1 DLVENHV
8 LGRTIGQIYVIEFQ
22 KRGLPHAH
30 ILLILHPEDKIT
42 NSKQVDLTVSAE
54 IQSKEKYPHL
64 HEIVKK
70 CMMHGPCGES
80 NPNSPCMVDGKCSKK
95 FPKEFCEETILENN
109 TYPVYKRSA
118 SNPDNKW
125 VVPYNPYLSTKYN
138 CHINVEVCN
147 FITAVKYLF
156 KYVYKGHDKS
166 LIKID
171 SNEQAQ
177 SVSDLKDNK
186 LKENDEIEKFRDM
199 RYLSA
204 PECIWRLFHFNLN
217 DQFPKTKRLPVHLPD
232 QQTCFFKDNES
243 IEKIKNL
250 VNNTELTA
258 YFQLN
263 KELNKEKSG
272 SAQDYFYYEIPKTD
286 ETIIGRMYFVHPND
300 IERFALRILLIYKK
314 GAESFEDLRTVNGII
329 YSSFFEAAQ
338 KSGHLESNSQ
348 WTDSLEEACLK
359 II

>member
-1 DLVENHV
+1 MNELFQDAMSVVRALGKPDLFITMTCNPNWSGLKKNLLYDQKPNDRPDFIARYFRIKLKMLLKDLVENHV
-8 LGRTIGQIYVIEFQ
+8 LGRTIGHIYVIEFQ

-54 IQSKEKYPHL
+54 IPSKEKYPHL
-64 HEIVKK
+64 HEIVKQ
-70 CMMHGPCGES
+70 CMMHGPRGES

-138 CHINVEVCN
+138 CLINVEVCN
-147 FITAVKYLF
+147 FNTAVKYLF

-166 LIKID
+166 LITID

-177 SVSDLKDNK
+177 SVSDFKDNK

-199 RYLSA
+199 RYLND
-204 PECIWRLFHFNLN
+204 PE
-217 DQFPKTKRLPVHLPD
+217 
-232 QQTCFFKDNES
+232 
-243 IEKIKNL
+243 
-250 VNNTELTA
+250 
-258 YFQLN
+258 
-263 KELNKEKSG
+263 
-272 SAQDYFYYEIPKTD
+272 
-286 ETIIGRMYFVHPND
+286 
-300 IERFALRILLIYKK
+300 
-314 GAESFEDLRTVNGII
+314 
-329 YSSFFEAAQ
+329 
-338 KSGHLESNSQ
+338 
-348 WTDSLEEACLK
+348 SLK
-359 II
+359 